1 MNLLGTLA
9 RVAVG
14 AIVARGVG
22 KMMSRQ
28 TSSSSGSGG
37 GLGDL
42 LGGMLGGSG
51 QQSSQSG
58 SSAQPSQSGGGL
70 GGLGGL
76 LGGLAGGAQQG
87 GGGLGD
93 LLGSVL
99 SGRAPGAAQQPG
111 GATPQSGGMGGLGG
125 LLDSLDG
132 DQQRGSGLGG
142 LLNQTLSGQTAP
154 EPTPDQNNQ
163 AEILLRAM
171 INAAKSDGQ
180 IDNEEKQKI
189 LEHLGDVTQEEI
201 EFVRNEMAQPLNVD
215 QFVASVPA
223 RLQQQVYVMSLL
235 GIRLDSQVEAQYLD
249 RLAKGMGLS
258 PQLVNQ
264 IHAKVGLPKLYA

>member
-22 KMMSRQ
+22 KMMSRN
-28 TSSSSGSGG
+28 SGGASGSGG
-37 GLGDL
+37 GLGDM
-42 LGGMLGGSG
+42 LGGMLGGSA
-51 QQSSQSG
+51 QQSTQSG
-58 SSAQPSQSGGGL
+58 SSAQPSQGGGL

-76 LGGLAGGAQQG
+76 LGGLTGGSQQG

-99 SGRAPGAAQQPG
+99 SGSGQGASG
-111 GATPQSGGMGGLGG
+111 GATQQSGGIGGLGG

-132 DQQRGSGLGG
+132 DQQNSSGLGG
-142 LLNQTLSGQTAP
+142 LLNQSLSGQTAP
-154 EPTPDQNNQ
+154 EPTADQNTQ

-180 IDNEEKQKI
+180 IDDEEKQKI

-201 EFVRNEMAQPLNVD
+201 EFVRNEMAQPLDVD
-215 QFVASVPA
+215 QFVASVPP
-223 RLQQQVYVMSLL
+223 RLHQQVYVMSLL
-235 GIRLDSQVEAQYLD
+235 GIRLDSQAEAQYLD

-258 PQLVNQ
+258 PQVVNQ
-264 IHAKVGLPKLYA
+264 IHAKVGVPNLYA